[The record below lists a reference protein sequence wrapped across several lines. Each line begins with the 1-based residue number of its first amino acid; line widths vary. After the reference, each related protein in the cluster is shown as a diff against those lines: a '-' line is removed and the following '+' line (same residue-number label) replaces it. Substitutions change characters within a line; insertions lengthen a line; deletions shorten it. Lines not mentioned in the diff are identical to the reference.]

1 MMIDEVLVPLDFGP
15 QADRA
20 LPVARA
26 LAAQLGA
33 GLAAVVVTGARLD
46 PARDDDEARR
56 RARRRACPLDRVVL
70 RTDPD
75 VVDGV
80 LAAAR
85 ADTTLLCLATRAP
98 GPLADLVS
106 PSVGEQVLARA
117 AHPVVAVGPGAAAT
131 PDGVDEIVAC
141 VADDDPRLLDPLL
154 DAAVAWSNATG
165 AVPHLIRVVTPGDRP
180 TALAARE
187 ALDAAARRLW
197 ARGVPATS
205 ALVVDETTTA
215 GIVRTLGRR
224 PGALAILAS
233 RGHTGLRLVRLG
245 RVTLDV
251 VRRSPVPVLVV
262 PAAPVAATAAVGDAL
277 GAGQSRSGS
286 QS

>member
-1 MMIDEVLVPLDFGP
+1 MLIDEVLVPLDFGR

-20 LPVARA
+20 LPVAQA

-33 GLAAVVVTGARLD
+33 GLAAVVVTGSRLD

-70 RTDPD
+70 RTDGE
-75 VVDGV
+75 VADGV

-85 ADTTLLCLATRAP
+85 GDTTLLCLATRAP
-98 GPLADLVS
+98 GPLADLVCQ
-106 PSVGEQVLARA
+106 SVGEQVLARA
-117 AHPVVAVGPGAAAT
+117 AHPVVAVGPGVAAAG
-131 PDGVDEIVAC
+131 DGVREIVAC
-141 VADDDPRLLDPLL
+141 VGDDDPRLLDPLL
-154 DAAVAWSNATG
+154 DAAAAWSDATG
-165 AVPHLIRVVTPGDRP
+165 AAPHLIRVVTPGDRP
-180 TALAARE
+180 AALAARE

-205 ALVVDETTTA
+205 ALVTDETVTA
-215 GIVRTLGRR
+215 GIVRTLHRR
-224 PGALAILAS
+224 PGALALLAS
-233 RGHTGLRLVRLG
+233 RGRTGLRRVRLG
-245 RVTLDV
+245 SVTLDV

-262 PAAPVAATAAVGDAL
+262 PAAPVEAAAGVA
-277 GAGQSRSGS
+277 AGQSRSRP